1 MPTGTRTVTVES
13 HKPNIQTAGTAA
25 AFMTPT
31 IAQHH
36 PRCRHAIAELTHYS
50 WKTDKLTGAILPK
63 LADDNNHV
71 IDAMRY
77 ALEGVRRAGTG
88 RTEYRSAGPRVT
100 LAATSAGDGTLIP
113 GLKPYQNRSR
123 GWGSV
128 PGVFSNFD
136 Y

>member
-1 MPTGTRTVTVES
+1 MARDAVVSEPVSSRNSRNYGNKSYDIYV
-13 HKPNIQTAGTAA
+13 
-25 AFMTPT
+25 
-31 IAQHH
+31 H

-88 RTEYRSAGPRVT
+88 RTEYRSAGSRVT
-100 LAATSAGDGTLIP
+100 LAATSAGDDTLIP